1 TTHTIAGST
10 ARDAFNFTSLF
21 NLGAQQK

>member
-10 ARDAFNFTSLF
+10 ARDAFRLTSLF
-21 NLGAQQK
+21 SLGAQQK

>member
-10 ARDAFNFTSLF
+10 AREAFRPTSLSS
-21 NLGAQQK
+21 LGAQPE

>member
-10 ARDAFNFTSLF
+10 AREAFRLTSLF
-21 NLGAQQK
+21 SLGAQQR

>member
-10 ARDAFNFTSLF
+10 AREAFRLTSLF
-21 NLGAQQK
+21 SLGVQQK

>member
-10 ARDAFNFTSLF
+10 AREAFRLTSLF

>member
-10 ARDAFNFTSLF
+10 AREAFRLTSLF
-21 NLGAQQK
+21 SLGAQQK

>member
-10 ARDAFNFTSLF
+10 AREAFRLTSLF
-21 NLGAQQK
+21 SLGARQK

>member
-10 ARDAFNFTSLF
+10 AREAFRLTNLF
-21 NLGAQQK
+21 SLGAQQK

>member
-10 ARDAFNFTSLF
+10 ARDAFKFTSLF
-21 NLGAQQK
+21 NLGVQQK

>member
-10 ARDAFNFTSLF
+10 ARGAFRLTSLF
-21 NLGAQQK
+21 SLGAQQK

>member
-10 ARDAFNFTSLF
+10 AREAFRLTSLYS
-21 NLGAQQK
+21 LGAQQK

>member
-10 ARDAFNFTSLF
+10 AREAFRPTSLF
-21 NLGAQQK
+21 SLGAQQK

>member
-10 ARDAFNFTSLF
+10 AREAFRLTSPF
-21 NLGAQQK
+21 SLGAQQK

>member
-10 ARDAFNFTSLF
+10 AREAFRLTSLF
-21 NLGAQQK
+21 NLGARQK

>member
-10 ARDAFNFTSLF
+10 ACEAFRLTSLF
-21 NLGAQQK
+21 SLGAQQK

>member
-10 ARDAFNFTSLF
+10 AHEAFRFTSLF
-21 NLGAQQK
+21 SLGAQQK

>member
-10 ARDAFNFTSLF
+10 AREALRLTSLF

>member
-10 ARDAFNFTSLF
+10 AREAFRLTSLF
-21 NLGAQQK
+21 SPGAQQK

>member
-1 TTHTIAGST
+1 TTHTNAGST
-10 ARDAFNFTSLF
+10 AREAFRLTSLF

>member
-1 TTHTIAGST
+1 TTHTIADST
-10 ARDAFNFTSLF
+10 ARDAFKFTSLF

>member
-10 ARDAFNFTSLF
+10 ARDAFKFASLF

>member
-10 ARDAFNFTSLF
+10 AHEAFRFTSLF
-21 NLGAQQK
+21 RPGAQQK

>member
-10 ARDAFNFTSLF
+10 ARDAFKFTSLF
-21 NLGAQQK
+21 NLGAQQR

>member
-10 ARDAFNFTSLF
+10 AREAFKFTSLF
-21 NLGAQQK
+21 SLGAQQK

>member
-10 ARDAFNFTSLF
+10 AREAFRHTSLF
-21 NLGAQQK
+21 SLGAQQK

>member
-10 ARDAFNFTSLF
+10 AREAFGLTSLF

>member
-10 ARDAFNFTSLF
+10 AHEAFRLTSLF

>member
-10 ARDAFNFTSLF
+10 ARDAFKLTSLF
-21 NLGAQQK
+21 SLGAQQK

>member
-10 ARDAFNFTSLF
+10 AREAFKLTSLF
-21 NLGAQQK
+21 SLGAQQK

>member
-10 ARDAFNFTSLF
+10 AREAFRFTSLF

>member
-10 ARDAFNFTSLF
+10 AREAFRLTSLF
-21 NLGAQQK
+21 NLGAQRK